1 MACFSLTHDKRPN
14 EKDVPMTISKS
25 PATQPAGRQL
35 VDTLLALV
43 AGSAM
48 ILVSI
53 TFFGWL
59 RG

>member
-1 MACFSLTHDKRPN
+1 
-14 EKDVPMTISKS
+14 MTISKS